1 MRRRGGHH
9 RGRGLCLRN
18 IYVYTICHHSVP
30 VTTDERAGYM
40 GITMLFS
47 YTVMGMYGYVATQ
60 GLCPTVS
67 ERLAK
72 QKFSA
77 YGMSS

>member
-1 MRRRGGHH
+1 
-9 RGRGLCLRN
+9 
-18 IYVYTICHHSVP
+18 
-30 VTTDERAGYM
+30 M